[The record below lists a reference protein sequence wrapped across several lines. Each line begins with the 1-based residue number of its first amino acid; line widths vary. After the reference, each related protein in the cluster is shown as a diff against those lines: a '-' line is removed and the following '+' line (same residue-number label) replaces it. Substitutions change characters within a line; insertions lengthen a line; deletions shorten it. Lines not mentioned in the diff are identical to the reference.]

1 MLAQSSDTSQML
13 KILFE
18 WQDLEQ
24 QQYDSQALVLYLRDH
39 SYHGHYQELLILAQL
54 HSSHN
59 AYKQGIDR

>member
-1 MLAQSSDTSQML
+1 ML

-59 AYKQGIDR
+59 AYTQGIDR

>member
-1 MLAQSSDTSQML
+1 MLAQSSDMSQML

-18 WQDLEQ
+18 WQDLER
-24 QQYDSQALVLYLRDH
+24 QQYDSQASAEYLRDH
-39 SYHGHYQELLILAQL
+39 LYHEHYQELLILAQL